1 MRQIEILAP
10 AGSYEGLTAAI
21 NASCDAVYIGGNK
34 FGARAYA
41 DNLTEETMLQAIDY
55 AHIHDKKIYMTVN
68 TLFKNSE
75 IENDL
80 YKYLV
85 KYYEQG
91 LDAVIVQDIGVLHF
105 IHEHFPDLAIHAST
119 QMTLTM
125 AQGAETLKK
134 MGITRLVNAR
144 ELGLEEI
151 RTLRANTDLEIESFV
166 HGALC
171 YCYSGQCL
179 MSSMF
184 GERSGNR
191 GRCAQPCRMPY
202 QLKGDNKNLM
212 AQDEKYI
219 LSPKDICTIDMI
231 PELIESG
238 IDSFKIEGRMKRPEY
253 AAGVSNTY
261 RKYVDKYYTLG
272 KERYE
277 AYLSD
282 HKEEFRLDVMLL
294 QDLYNRGGFTQG
306 YYANR
311 NGKAMISINR
321 PNHSGVH
328 VGKVRSV
335 KDNQAQIQLI
345 EDINAQD
352 ILEIRETSDGLYDFT
367 VKNDE
372 NKGKNYS
379 INLKYGSSVRAGNSV
394 YRTKND
400 QLLEH
405 MSERFIKLE
414 KKELIFGLLTINVFE
429 NIKLKLSCRDISIQ
443 IEGDL
448 VEEAKNQPM
457 TEDKIRK
464 QMMKTNETSFAFE
477 ELSIVINGSVFIP
490 VQRLNELRREG
501 IVALSEA
508 IVRTHLRASIEKNDN
523 TSNQNKKIG
532 KNNQFGVDINSYKP
546 GICTEI
552 TTEQQLKA
560 ACGQEEV
567 SSIYIYSDIVPLTRL
582 LELTRYIKQSGKK
595 SYIVLPHIFRISSY
609 ELFLQNKKILQ
620 DDTIDGYIIRNY
632 EEYEFVLKELD
643 FLTLGKEVITDYNL
657 YVMNRQ
663 AVMAWEELGVKQ
675 YTSPVELN
683 YYELKELSGIYYD
696 IIVYGKIPIMV
707 SAQCLIKT
715 ATGGNNNNYC
725 KTNDAPCCGN
735 GINQVELI
743 DRYQKSFQVKRH
755 CRDCYN
761 TIYNSQYLSLLHNSN
776 EVKELKPTNIRLNFT
791 CESAEETKKII
802 QSFVQTYLYDNQR
815 IDEIKDFTRGHF
827 KRGVE

>member
-41 DNLTEETMLQAIDY
+41 DNLSEETMLHAIDY

-80 YKYLV
+80 YNYLV

-105 IHEHFPDLAIHAST
+105 IHEYFPDLAIHAST

-125 AQGAETLKK
+125 SQGAETLKK

-151 RTLRANTDLEIESFV
+151 KTIRANTDLEIESFV

-202 QLKGDNKNLM
+202 QLMGDNKNLM
-212 AQDEKYI
+212 AQEEKYI

-231 PELIESG
+231 PELIEAG

-253 AAGVSNTY
+253 AAGVSYTY

-282 HKEEFRLDVMLL
+282 HREEFRLDVMLL

-311 NGKAMISINR
+311 NGKTMISIHR

-328 VGKVRSV
+328 VGEVKAV
-335 KDNQAQIQLI
+335 KDNQAQIHLV

-352 ILEIRETSDGLYDFT
+352 ILEIRETSDCLYDFT
-367 VKNDE
+367 VKNGE

-379 INLKYGSSVRAGNSV
+379 INLKYGSKVRAGNPV
-394 YRTKND
+394 YRTKNN
-400 QLLEH
+400 QLLENIG
-405 MSERFIKLE
+405 ERFIKQE
-414 KKELIFGLLTINVFE
+414 KKEPIFGILTINVLE
-429 NIKLKLSCRDISIQ
+429 NIKLKLSCRDINIQ

-464 QMMKTNETSFAFE
+464 QMMKTNDTSFAFQ
-477 ELSIVINGSVFIP
+477 ELSIIINGSVFIP
-490 VQRLNELRREG
+490 VQKLNELRREG

-508 IVRTHLRASIEKNDN
+508 IVGASLRASIKKQDN
-523 TSNQNKKIG
+523 TNSQNEKFRIDI
-532 KNNQFGVDINSYKP
+532 QLGVDIKTYIP
-546 GICTEI
+546 GICVEI
-552 TTEQQLKA
+552 GTEQQLKA

-567 SSIYIYSDIVPLTRL
+567 SSIYLDSDIVPLSRL
-582 LELTRYIKQSGKK
+582 LELTRYIKNSGKK
-595 SYIVLPHIFRISSY
+595 SYIVLPHIFRKSSY
-609 ELFLQNKKILQ
+609 ELFLQNKKILL
-620 DDTIDGYIIRNY
+620 DDTIDGYILRNY
-632 EEYEFVLKELD
+632 EEYEFVLKELN
-643 FLTLGKEVITDYNL
+643 FLALGKEIITDYNL

-663 AVMAWEELGVKQ
+663 AVKAWEGLGVKQ

-696 IIVYGKIPIMV
+696 MIVYGKIPLMV

-715 ATGGNNNNYC
+715 ATGGNNKNYC

-761 TIYNSQYLSLLHNSN
+761 TIYNSQYLSLLHNSD
-776 EVKELKPTNIRLNFT
+776 EVKGLRPKNIRLNFT
-791 CESAEETKKII
+791 FETVEETKNVI
-802 QSFVQTYLYDNQR
+802 QAFVQTYLYDNKQ
-815 IDEIKDFTRGHF
+815 IEEIRDFTRGHF